1 MAGAGRIPTLTS
13 RAVAL
18 SSGGEAQTLAAQALW
33 QLLLPAVCF
42 TLTALL
48 AGWQAAI
55 DEDFASANRKPSDSE
70 RETPA
75 AAAGGRLFGSPGEVL
90 TLMGPPVAGNQ
101 HCLHG

>member
-1 MAGAGRIPTLTS
+1 MSIAQYLPTLWLGAGRIPTLTS

-48 AGWQAAI
+48 A
-55 DEDFASANRKPSDSE
+55 SA
-70 RETPA
+70 
-75 AAAGGRLFGSPGEVL
+75 GRPLSTRTSLVL
-90 TLMGPPVAGNQ
+90 TVNHLTLSVRRQPLLQEVAFSVAPGR
-101 HCLHG
+101 C